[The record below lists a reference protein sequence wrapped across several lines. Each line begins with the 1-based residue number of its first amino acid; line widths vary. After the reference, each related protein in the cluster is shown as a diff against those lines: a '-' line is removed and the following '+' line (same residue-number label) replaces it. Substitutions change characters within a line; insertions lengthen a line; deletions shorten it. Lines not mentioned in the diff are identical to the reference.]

1 MHQIVADRHG
11 MARGTSQE
19 IKGFCS
25 ASDISIRCHDG
36 TALRAISGD
45 IELNAQLER
54 KLKTFA
60 RRIGLELSRARPTVA
75 SLILSRQ
82 VDCVFDA
89 GAHRGEFA
97 QSLRAAGYAARI
109 VSFEPVLSTFEIL
122 KLNAASDGRW
132 VVNNYALGAA
142 SGVGSINVAA
152 RTEFSSILPT
162 TTYADEYHPGA
173 SVVREEQVK
182 IERFDDV
189 YPKLKGS
196 RNFLKVDAQGFEP
209 SVLKGAEA
217 ALSDLVGVQLELP
230 CTNLYANSWSFAEG
244 IAFMAAKGF
253 ALAQTTPVLFSV
265 EDPQRL
271 VDLDCVFVKS
281 K

>member
-1 MHQIVADRHG
+1 
-11 MARGTSQE
+11 
-19 IKGFCS
+19 
-25 ASDISIRCHDG
+25 
-36 TALRAISGD
+36 
-45 IELNAQLER
+45 LNPQLEQ

-82 VDCVFDA
+82 VDCVFDV
-89 GAHRGEFA
+89 GAHEGEFA
-97 QSLRAAGYAARI
+97 QSLRAGGYAARI
-109 VSFEPVLSTFEIL
+109 VSFEPVLSSFERL

-132 VVNNYALGAA
+132 VLNNCALGAA
-142 SGVGSINVAA
+142 PGVGSINVAA
-152 RTEFSSILPT
+152 NTVFSSLLPT
-162 TTYADEYHPGA
+162 TAYADEYYPGA
-173 SVVREEQVK
+173 SVVREEKVK

-209 SVLKGAEA
+209 SVLKGAEE
-217 ALSDLVGVQLELP
+217 ALKDLGGVQLELP

-244 IAFMAAKGF
+244 IAFMEAKGF
-253 ALAQTTPVLFSV
+253 ALAQTRPVIFSA

-271 VDLDCVFVKS
+271 VELDCVFVKS